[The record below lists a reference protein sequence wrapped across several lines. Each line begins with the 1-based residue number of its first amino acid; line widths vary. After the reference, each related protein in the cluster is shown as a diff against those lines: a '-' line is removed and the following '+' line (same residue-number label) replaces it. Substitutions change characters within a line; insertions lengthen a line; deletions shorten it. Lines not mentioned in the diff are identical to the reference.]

1 MKVANQAATP
11 SSSFKGLNWA
21 DARDNFQADVLYLS
35 GLGPADT
42 HSSASRVADR
52 IVGQMYSL
60 TGANTIRMPLNEAT
74 VASYWETYT
83 GAIDMALTKGN
94 VILCYWAAKGGKP
107 LDLTAFRDM
116 WTAVLG
122 VYGANRGVFFE
133 PINEPFGYNPRAL
146 NDFYDDWLAAF
157 PSITRD
163 RVILDGSGYAQRPAT
178 VGRDA
183 RLEGCWLGYH
193 EYAFLNSSASESA
206 WQRHIQKD
214 VGPYYN
220 RTICTEFGAVMNT
233 GMLGKRLF
241 DRPLDYGAPSS
252 DEFVRYARAITS
264 QFRAWG
270 MGSVY
275 WPGVRDN
282 DIYAICTRSGSG
294 SGATLSLNN
303 ESGLALIKYGW
314 GGAPTIGMPS
324 APARPN
330 LPRRIMARIG
340 LG

>member
-1 MKVANQAATP
+1 
-11 SSSFKGLNWA
+11 
-21 DARDNFQADVLYLS
+21 
-35 GLGPADT
+35 
-42 HSSASRVADR
+42 
-52 IVGQMYSL
+52 MYSL
-60 TGANTIRMPLNEAT
+60 TGANTVRMPLNEAT
-74 VASYWETYT
+74 VTSYWETYT
-83 GAIDMALTKGN
+83 GAIEMALAKGN
-94 VILCYWAAKGGKP
+94 VVLCYWAAKGGRP
-107 LDLTAFRDM
+107 LDLAAFRNM
-116 WTAVLG
+116 WTVVVGTYGAEGG
-122 VYGANRGVFFE
+122 VYFE
-133 PINEPFGYNPRAL
+133 PINEPFGYRPAEL
-146 NDFYDDWLAAF
+146 NDFYADWLAAF
-157 PSITRD
+157 PSIPRD
-163 RVILDGSGYAQRPAT
+163 RVILDGSGYAQKPAT
-178 VGRDA
+178 VGGDG

-214 VGPYYN
+214 VGRYYD

-241 DRPLDYGAPSS
+241 ERPLDYAAPSS

-282 DIYAICTRSGSG
+282 DIYALCARSGSG
-294 SGATLSLNN
+294 SSISLSLNN
-303 ESGLALIKYGW
+303 ASGLALIKYGW
-314 GGAPTIGMPS
+314 GGDSTIGMPS

-330 LPRRIMARIG
+330 LLRRILARVG